1 MNIGDIVKIKSDN
14 HLSELLPV
22 NFIVR
27 EIRQFNKL
35 SHKRTR
41 YHIISMDGKNS
52 MTWVYDTEVEMVSN
66 LRDQKL
72 EKLGI
77 K

>member
-1 MNIGDIVKIKSDN
+1 MKIGDIVKIKSDN
-14 HLSELLPV
+14 HLSELLPG

-35 SHKRTR
+35 SNRKNR

-52 MTWVYDTEVEMVSN
+52 MTWVHDTEVEMVSN
-66 LRDQKL
+66 VRDQKL
-72 EKLGI
+72 EKIGI
-77 K
+77 I

>member
-1 MNIGDIVKIKSDN
+1 MNIGDIVKLKSDN
-14 HLSELLPV
+14 HLSELLPG
-22 NFIVR
+22 NFIIR
-27 EIRQFNKL
+27 EVKKFKIL
-35 SHKRTR
+35 MHKRTR

-77 K
+77 I

>member
-1 MNIGDIVKIKSDN
+1 MNIGDIVKLKSDN
-14 HLSELLPV
+14 HLSELLPG
-22 NFIVR
+22 NFIIREVR
-27 EIRQFNKL
+27 EFGIL
-35 SHKRTR
+35 MHKRTR
-41 YHIISMDGKNS
+41 YHIISMDGKGS
-52 MTWVYDTEVEMVSN
+52 MTWVYDEEVEMVSN